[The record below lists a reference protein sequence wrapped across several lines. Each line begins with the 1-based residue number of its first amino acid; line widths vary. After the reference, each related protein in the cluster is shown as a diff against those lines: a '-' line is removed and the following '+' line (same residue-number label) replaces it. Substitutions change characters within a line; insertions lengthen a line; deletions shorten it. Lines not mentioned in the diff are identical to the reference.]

1 MAGLRLRCGSYVL
14 DWGRWADGKFEFLA
28 PYPSEWSC
36 QIDAKT
42 PEMFHLESKISAEL
56 YPARSI
62 ATSGRLTHYSANFR
76 SRKAFVITEIELMLI
91 AALAIIGLSS
101 TPQIGNSTPAA
112 SGIPSAL

>member
-1 MAGLRLRCGSYVL
+1 VPGS
-14 DWGRWADGKFEFLA
+14 
-28 PYPSEWSC
+28 
-36 QIDAKT
+36 
-42 PEMFHLESKISAEL
+42 
-56 YPARSI
+56 
-62 ATSGRLTHYSANFR
+62 LTLYSANFR

>member
-42 PEMFHLESKISAEL
+42 PEMFHSDSRISAEFCSVGSTAV
-56 YPARSI
+56 PGS
-62 ATSGRLTHYSANFR
+62 LTLYSANFR